1 MYRGGEGCSCLLQQV
16 LIEPLCEPLKN
27 TKHWEKSVTYSTA
40 LVYTVV
46 SEMEPRL
53 GWNRSVP
60 NKTLRYQEWLQ
71 GLELS
76 VSCTTKVNIYITV
89 KMEMLCSG
97 DSEILYEIVRD
108 TTRKSEKHH
117 ARFRV
122 VSLNPRYNV
131 KFYYGS
137 I

>member
-1 MYRGGEGCSCLLQQV
+1 M
-16 LIEPLCEPLKN
+16 
-27 TKHWEKSVTYSTA
+27 
-40 LVYTVV
+40 VYTVV
-46 SEMEPRL
+46 SEMELRL
-53 GWNRSVP
+53 GWNWSVP

-89 KMEMLCSG
+89 KKEMLCSG

-117 ARFRV
+117 ERFRV

-131 KFYYGS
+131 KFHYGS